1 MNTIYAINL
10 KNLEIAKFTYQDSS
24 ENFNTIDLPML
35 PLEKKKPNP
44 IIIGLVCCAFFFF
57 IFLATLV
64 VSSRLRKD

>member
-24 ENFNTIDLPML
+24 ENFNTIDLPVL
-35 PLEKKKPNP
+35 PLEKKNPNP
-44 IIIGLVCCAFFFF
+44 IIIGLICCAFFFF